1 MEDIVRSDS
10 RLAPSQW
17 ETSLQSNDV
26 SHWLGAILESALI
39 TCNHYHAADALLAS
53 MVLIGFDG
61 NIPPSAPEWLITCV
75 YFIPP
80 KLELCLTFFVIH
92 IISFPPISQTYFRL
106 HSHRYA
112 SNMYLNSRLSLL
124 DHLSKLLHN
133 CTTHMLRN
141 RAFIIT
147 LIWVTIYQHWT
158 HISTQNTSNVL
169 IKVCI

>member
-1 MEDIVRSDS
+1 MEDIVRADS

-80 KLELCLTFFVIH
+80 KLELCITFFVIP
-92 IISFPPISQTYFRL
+92 IMSFPPISLYHKLISDYIVIDMHQTCRL
-106 HSHRYA
+106 T
-112 SNMYLNSRLSLL
+112 LDLSLS
-124 DHLSKLLHN
+124 DNLSKLYIKHN
-133 CTTHMLRN
+133 AQAMKSCLCHHIN
-141 RAFIIT
+141 FGWQFINT
-147 LIWVTIYQHWT
+147 E
-158 HISTQNTSNVL
+158 HISQHR
-169 IKVCI
+169 IPQMC